1 MHRVAPGV
9 ILATR
14 LIAAISLPLTASQGA
29 GACGHGSQELAAQ
42 QAAAHE
48 EMLASGFVISPR
60 VFSSDGFRRLEERE
74 LRLPR
79 DILSEGVPL

>member
-1 MHRVAPGV
+1 MD
-9 ILATR
+9 
-14 LIAAISLPLTASQGA
+14 
-29 GACGHGSQELAAQ
+29 LAAQ

-79 DILSEGVPL
+79 DILSEGVLL